1 MLEYEYYVNSGSD
14 LLKSKTTFS
23 SGFIDSF
30 PIMTG
35 YIPIAIAYGVIG
47 AQASIPSWVVL
58 SMSIFIYAGA
68 SQFMAINL
76 FALNTS
82 PAQMMITIGVINL
95 RHLVMG
101 LSFFNKVN
109 LSLKNRIIVSL
120 GLTDE
125 TFAILSLKENLSAPY
140 IKGVMLGSYL
150 SWIFGAIIGI
160 LFGSILPGIV
170 AEGMEIAIFTLFITL
185 LVNSLDG
192 NRRLI
197 GIPIISMI
205 TNNIASSFLPG
216 GLSIILSIIVG
227 SAVGM
232 MIQGDEEDE

>member
-1 MLEYEYYVNSGSD
+1 MLEYEYYINLGSGF
-14 LLKSKTTFS
+14 LNNKTTLS

-47 AQASIPSWVVL
+47 TQSNIPFWVVL
-58 SMSIFIYAGA
+58 SMSIFVYAGA

-76 FALNTS
+76 FALSTS
-82 PAQMMITIGVINL
+82 PVQMMIAIGVINL

-101 LSFFNKVN
+101 LSFFNKMT
-109 LSLKNRIIVSL
+109 LSLKNRIIISL

-125 TFAILSLKENLSAPY
+125 TFAVLSLKENLSAPY

-150 SWIFGAIIGI
+150 SWNFGTVIGI
-160 LFGSILPGIV
+160 LFGSILPPII

-185 LVNSLDG
+185 LLNTLNGNS
-192 NRRLI
+192 RLMV
-197 GIPIISMI
+197 IPIISMI
-205 TNNIASSFLPG
+205 TNYIASNFLPG
-216 GLSIILSIIVG
+216 GLSVLISIIVG
-227 SAVGM
+227 SSAGM
-232 MIQGDEEDE
+232 LIKGDEEDE

>member
-1 MLEYEYYVNSGSD
+1 MIEYEYYVKLGSD
-14 LLKSKTTFS
+14 LLDNKSTFTKGIRES
-23 SGFIDSF
+23 L

-47 AQASIPSWVVL
+47 IQAQLPSWVII

-76 FALNTS
+76 FAIGTL
-82 PAQMMITIGVINL
+82 PIEMMITVGIINL

-101 LSFFNKVN
+101 LSFFNKLN
-109 LSLKNRIIVSL
+109 LRLKDRIWISL

-125 TFAILSLKENLSAPY
+125 TFAVLSLKESQDASY
-140 IKGVMLGSYL
+140 IKGVMFGSYL

-160 LFGSILPGIV
+160 LFGSILPEIV

-185 LVNSLDG
+185 LVNSLRG
-192 NRRLI
+192 NKHLVLI
-197 GIPIISMI
+197 PAVSMI
-205 TNNIASSFLPG
+205 ANYLLSQILPG
-216 GLSIILSIIVG
+216 GLAIVLSILIG
-227 SAVGM
+227 SIAG
-232 MIQGDEEDE
+232 ISIGGSEDE